1 VQLALTADSS
11 ANDLSSPRSPSTSR
25 RAKVMVASVAMASAG
40 ALAITPVTPSMPTAR
55 DIEQHA
61 VSLSASANP
70 LDDLG
75 ALFQNTLTN
84 VGTLGGSILTTSI
97 PSVAHAITNPAIYA
111 DFVKFLGSNALNP
124 LPLLQQLVGFP
135 GTYGG
140 VIGAGMQAGAVA
152 LQTRLEMLPTVLT
165 NTLNFLSTGQFV
177 EAFSEVNVW
186 FLVSIERALVPLLPT
201 LAIPGDLLSS
211 LPNGQRLA
219 AVFDTLLKRGVFT
232 EFTRSLLGP
241 AASAGLQFAL
251 VLDDIRA
258 AAVSGDLVAAASH
271 LVSLPIKVTNALV
284 NGFTPPFSTRSPWTG
299 ILGDRGTLDY
309 FFVDLPKAL
318 ADAFNNPVF
327 PVPTPPVVAQS
338 LVSDVASTN
347 LALTGDVVTLPADAD
362 AKVGTPVGGAVPVTE
377 AGLTTEVPAETPAE
391 TTVPE
396 VDDASGTGADTA
408 GESTD
413 ADGGQTGT
421 DDATG
426 SAGGATG
433 GSGDDATG
441 STDSDDDKP
450 TGSDKTDKSDKPRG
464 SDKTDKTDKSDK
476 TDNAKSDKD
485 KSDKDKSD
493 NTKSDNAKSGSDKS
507 DNKKSDNK
515 SGGDD

>member
-1 VQLALTADSS
+1 MQLALSADPS
-11 ANDLSSPRSPSTSR
+11 ANDLSSPRSPSTGR
-25 RAKVMVASVAMASAG
+25 RAKVVVASVAMASAG

-97 PSVAHAITNPAIYA
+97 PSVAQAITNPAIYA
-111 DFVKFLGSNALNP
+111 DFVKFLGSNAINP
-124 LPLLQQLVGFP
+124 LPFLQQLVGFP

-271 LVSLPIKVTNALV
+271 LISLPIKVTNALV
-284 NGFTPPFSTRSPWTG
+284 NGFTPPFTTRSPWTG

-327 PVPTPPVVAQS
+327 PVPTPPVTTQS

-347 LALTGDVVTLPADAD
+347 LALAGDVVTLPADAD

-377 AGLTTEVPAETPAE
+377 AGLNTEVPAETPAE

-413 ADGGQTGT
+413 ADGGQAGAG
-421 DDATG
+421 DATG

-450 TGSDKTDKSDKPRG
+450 SGSDKSEKSDKDKSDKPSGSDKTDK
-464 SDKTDKTDKSDK
+464 DK
-476 TDNAKSDKD
+476 TDNAKSDNN
-485 KSDKDKSD
+485 KSD
-493 NTKSDNAKSGSDKS
+493 NNKSDNAKSGSDKS

>member
-1 VQLALTADSS
+1 
-11 ANDLSSPRSPSTSR
+11 
-25 RAKVMVASVAMASAG
+25 MVASVAMASAG

-84 VGTLGGSILTTSI
+84 VGTLGGSILTTSV
-97 PSVAHAITNPAIYA
+97 PSVAQAITNPAIYA

-327 PVPTPPVVAQS
+327 PVPTPPVTPQS

-347 LALTGDVVTLPADAD
+347 LALAGDVVTLPADAD

-377 AGLTTEVPAETPAE
+377 AGLTTEVPAETPSE

-396 VDDASGTGADTA
+396 VDDASGTGDDTA

-413 ADGGQTGT
+413 ADGGPAGA
-421 DDATG
+421 DGATG

-441 STDSDDDKP
+441 STDTDDDKP
-450 TGSDKTDKSDKPRG
+450 SGSDKTDKDKTDKPSG

-476 TDNAKSDKD
+476 
-485 KSDKDKSD
+485 SDKDKSD
-493 NTKSDNAKSGSDKS
+493 NAKSDNVKSDKDKS

>member
-1 VQLALTADSS
+1 MQLALSADSS

-40 ALAITPVTPSMPTAR
+40 ALAITPVTPSMPTAH

-97 PSVAHAITNPAIYA
+97 PSVAQAITNPAIYA

-327 PVPTPPVVAQS
+327 PVPAPPVTTQS

-347 LALTGDVVTLPADAD
+347 LALGGDVVTLPADAD

-377 AGLTTEVPAETPAE
+377 AGLTTEVPAEIPSE

-396 VDDASGTGADTA
+396 VDDASGTGTDNTA

-413 ADGGQTGT
+413 ADGGQAGA

-426 SAGGATG
+426 SAGGTTG
-433 GSGDDATG
+433 GSGDAATG

-450 TGSDKTDKSDKPRG
+450 SG
-464 SDKTDKTDKSDK
+464 TDKSDK
-476 TDNAKSDKD
+476 TDKD
-485 KSDKDKSD
+485 KSDKPSGSEKTDKTDKTDNTDKSD
-493 NTKSDNAKSGSDKS
+493 RTDNTKTDKDKS